1 MRTARVLGLLATLA
15 LIAAS
20 MSMNG
25 IFLYSQGK
33 TPGEAWVFVVLSIA
47 VDCFKALLPIL
58 IAEAWIN
65 GARVK
70 ATAGAMLLTVLVCF
84 SFGSSLGYAA
94 LNRGFQAE
102 SRNHA
107 TGELRDLERQVA
119 RIDGDL
125 ARLGEVR
132 PAAVIERELA
142 ALRVERAWE
151 QSKGCS
157 DVALREAREFCRSYR
172 SVESDL
178 DKARAS
184 AELALRRTQLRE
196 RMAQLVTAGAG
207 QESDALAGYISR
219 VFGPS
224 ISMMRDVLIVGV
236 ALVVELGSVFGL
248 FLVGYDLRE
257 PRPPAPAEQQP
268 KLAPPKP
275 LSRRIGRASQDRPP
289 DKSRVH

>member
-1 MRTARVLGLLATLA
+1 MRTARLLGLLASLA

-58 IAEAWIN
+58 IAEAWVN

-70 ATAGAMLLTVLVCF
+70 ATAGGVLLAVLVSF

-132 PAAVIERELA
+132 PSAVIARELA
-142 ALRVERAWE
+142 ALRVERGWE
-151 QSKGCS
+151 QSKACS
-157 DVALREAREFCRSYR
+157 DVALREAREFCRGYR
-172 SVESDL
+172 SSESEL
-178 DKARAS
+178 DKARA
-184 AELALRRTQLRE
+184 AEEMALRRTQLRE
-196 RMAQLVTAGAG
+196 RMAQLVAAGAG

-236 ALVVELGSVFGL
+236 ALVVELGSAFGL

-257 PRPPAPAEQQP
+257 PRPPVPAVPQATP
-268 KLAPPKP
+268 TPPRP
-275 LSRRIGRASQDRPP
+275 LSRRIGRAPLHRSP
-289 DKSRVH
+289 DKPRVH

>member
-1 MRTARVLGLLATLA
+1 MRTARVLGLMATLA

-47 VDCFKALLPIL
+47 ADCFKAILPIL
-58 IAEAWIN
+58 IAEAWVN
-65 GARVK
+65 GSRVK
-70 ATAGAMLLTVLVCF
+70 ATAGGMLLAVLVTF

-119 RIDGDL
+119 RIDADL

-132 PAAVIERELA
+132 PSAVIARELA

-151 QSKGCS
+151 QSKACS
-157 DVALREAREFCRSYR
+157 DVTLRETREFCRGYR
-172 SVESDL
+172 STEADL
-178 DKARAS
+178 DKARA
-184 AELALRRTQLRE
+184 AEEMAFRRGQLRE
-196 RMAQLVTAGAG
+196 RMAQLVAAGAG
-207 QESDALAGYISR
+207 QESDALAGYIAR
-219 VFGPS
+219 VLGLS
-224 ISMMRDVLIVGV
+224 SAMMRDLLIVGV
-236 ALVVELGSVFGL
+236 ALVVELGSAFGL
-248 FLVGYDLRE
+248 FLVGYDPRE
-257 PRPPAPAEQQP
+257 PRSPGPAEQ
-268 KLAPPKP
+268 PPKPASPRP
-275 LSRRIGRASQDRPP
+275 LSRRIGTAPLS
-289 DKSRVH
+289 SRVDSSKVH